1 MDRYA
6 AAVAG
11 MDPEEGERLDAELA
25 VTDDTLVKA
34 FALGPGG
41 EIPPHDHPGSTNVL
55 HVTEGEVTV
64 VVDDDEV
71 RVTAPGTV
79 VVERGAVH
87 GARNE
92 GEDRAVL
99 TATFAPAP

>member
-1 MDRYA
+1 MDSYA
-6 AAVAG
+6 AVVAE
-11 MDPEEGERLDAELA
+11 MVPDEGERLDAELA

-41 EIPPHDHPGSTNVL
+41 EIPPHEHPDSTNVL
-55 HVTEGEVTV
+55 HVAEGNVTV
-64 VVDDDEV
+64 AVDGDKTRVV
-71 RVTAPGTV
+71 APGTV
-79 VVERGAVH
+79 IVDRGAVH

-92 GEDRAVL
+92 GANRAVL

>member
-6 AAVAG
+6 AVAE

-92 GEDRAVL
+92 GEGRAVL

>member
-6 AAVAG
+6 AVVDG
-11 MDPEEGERLDAELA
+11 MDPAEGERLDDELA
-25 VTDDTLVKA
+25 VTDEALVKL

-55 HVTEGEVTV
+55 HVCEGEVVV
-64 VVDDDEV
+64 VVDGDEA
-71 RVTAPGTV
+71 RVSAPGTV
-79 VVERGAVH
+79 VVEPGAVH

-92 GEDRAVL
+92 GDGRAVL